1 MRRVQKPD
9 TFKNIFT
16 FKERER
22 KRTWK
27 RNRQRNSCIYLKK
40 KKSMIREKIIEK
52 IITVE
57 EKKKI

>member
-40 KKSMIREKIIEK
+40 KKVDDKRKDNRKDNNS
-52 IITVE
+52 
-57 EKKKI
+57 